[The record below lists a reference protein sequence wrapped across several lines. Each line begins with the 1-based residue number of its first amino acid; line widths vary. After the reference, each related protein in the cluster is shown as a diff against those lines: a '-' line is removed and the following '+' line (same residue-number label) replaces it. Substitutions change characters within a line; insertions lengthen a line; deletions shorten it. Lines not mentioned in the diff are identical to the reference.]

1 MLQRVRT
8 VALNTYREAV
18 RGWIF
23 LGLALVAAGVTLSSF
38 VISSMTLKSAP
49 RVVADL
55 GAASISLLAII
66 TSIIIAASSLYR
78 EVEQKTIFPILAR
91 PIHRAEYIVGKYL
104 GTLLTV
110 AVFIA
115 ADTGFV
121 LFLSAGLGGAA
132 SVALL
137 LSGLGLLSVL
147 FITAIRSADAR
158 TWGLIPFAL
167 AALGL
172 GILFSGT
179 APDERRMLLM
189 SSLLCFFEVAIV
201 TAIATLLAAFSTPF
215 VSAALAIGIWI
226 IGRCAD
232 RLAAFPVKLFG
243 KTIASAAVALSK
255 AVPNLQVYV
264 PPRPILTGEALD
276 ANTPHYLLLSGTN
289 ALAWS
294 VGIIALACLVFKKRD
309 FL

>member
-8 VALNTYREAV
+8 VALNTYRESV

-23 LGLALVAAGVTLSSF
+23 LGLAIVASGVTLFSLVVGSF
-38 VISSMTLKSAP
+38 TLKNAP
-49 RVVADL
+49 RVVSDL
-55 GAASISLLAII
+55 GAASISLLAIV

-91 PIHRAEYIVGKYL
+91 PLHRGEYIVGKYL
-104 GTLLTV
+104 GTLLTIF
-110 AVFIA
+110 VFIA

-121 LFLSAGLGGAA
+121 LFLSAGLGGANLT
-132 SVALL
+132 VLIG
-137 LSGLGLLSVL
+137 SGLALVAVL
-147 FITAIRSADAR
+147 FVTAIRSSAAR

-167 AALGL
+167 VALGL
-172 GILFSGT
+172 GILFSGK
-179 APDERRMLLM
+179 APDERRMMLT

-215 VSAALAIGIWI
+215 VSAALALGMWL
-226 IGRCAD
+226 IGRSAD
-232 RLAAFPVKLFG
+232 RLAALPARLFG
-243 KTIASAAVALSK
+243 KAVANAGALLAK
-255 AVPNLQVYV
+255 VVPNLQVYT
-264 PPRPILTGEALD
+264 PPRPLLTGEAVD
-276 ANTPHYLLLSGTN
+276 ANTAHYLLLAGAN

-294 VGIIALACLVFKKRD
+294 IGIITLACLVFKKRD